1 MEHVCEVFV
10 SRGESGYLIK
20 VRGKFQ
26 AGKKRTG
33 DFGFWDAFFAISVG
47 LIAGPKPDVIDAI
60 HLFQA
65 KKDNRVAAFVF
76 SNRIIP
82 EDFHK
87 ITRLG
92 IIVGCEIWT
101 KAEFM
106 EKPCRP
112 WSVGIPASPNA
123 NPVREALRQQGLPS
137 FRSDI
142 YCSTILELQQGF

>member
-47 LIAGPKPDVIDAI
+47 FIARPKADVLDAVL
-60 HLFQA
+60 LFQPE
-65 KKDNRVAAFVF
+65 KDNRVSTFVF
-76 SNRIIP
+76 SNRIVP
-82 EDFHK
+82 EDFHE

-92 IIVGCEIWT
+92 IMVRTEIST
-101 KAEFM
+101 KLEFM
-106 EKPCRP
+106 E
-112 WSVGIPASPNA
+112 
-123 NPVREALRQQGLPS
+123 
-137 FRSDI
+137 
-142 YCSTILELQQGF
+142 

>member
-20 VRGKFQ
+20 VRGEFQ
-26 AGKKRTG
+26 AGKKRTR

-60 HLFQA
+60 LLFQSQ
-65 KKDNRVAAFVF
+65 KHNRVSAFVF
-76 SNRIIP
+76 SNGIIP

-92 IIVGCEIWT
+92 IIVGSEISP
-101 KAEFM
+101 KLEFM

-123 NPVREALRQQGLPS
+123 NPVREARRQQGLPS

-142 YCSTILELQQGF
+142 YCSTILEHQQGF